1 MHENDVTDAEPTA
14 KRQQQCRTDP
24 EHKVTLAEHKVTLS
38 EHQVTLAEHKV
49 TLDEHKGTLAEP
61 TATDGEN
68 ARTSLVFW
76 KLTSFQWRKQLC
88 PGGRRKMT
96 CIVFDRVNFARQ
108 TRTSMSFTCLYPAQE
123 KAFSNLPVLA

>member
-1 MHENDVTDAEPTA
+1 MTLAEHKATLPEPKVTLAEPTA
-14 KRQQQCRTDP
+14 NMQDNPK
-24 EHKVTLAEHKVTLS
+24 HKVTLAEHKA
-38 EHQVTLAEHKV
+38 TLA
-49 TLDEHKGTLAEP
+49 EHKGTLAEP

>member
-14 KRQQQCRTDP
+14 KRQHKCRTDP

-61 TATDGEN
+61 TATDHEN
-68 ARTSLVFW
+68 AERALNI
-76 KLTSFQWRKQLC
+76 K
-88 PGGRRKMT
+88 
-96 CIVFDRVNFARQ
+96 
-108 TRTSMSFTCLYPAQE
+108 
-123 KAFSNLPVLA
+123 